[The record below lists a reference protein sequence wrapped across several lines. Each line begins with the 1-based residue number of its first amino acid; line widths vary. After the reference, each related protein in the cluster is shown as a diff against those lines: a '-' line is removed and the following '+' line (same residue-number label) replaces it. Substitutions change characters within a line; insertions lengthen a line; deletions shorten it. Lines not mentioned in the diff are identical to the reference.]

1 MGHRRFA
8 AQWLKLLATAGLVGS
23 ALAGCSGD
31 DGTQGSAGPSGVVI
45 APITGATALAIT
57 ITGAT
62 ISSPPVVSFRMTNQN
77 GESVTGLTDT
87 DFRFNIAKLV
97 PGTFGNPYSWQSYLN
112 RVQGGAVVGTQE
124 RKATGSAWGSLVAH
138 GDGTYTYTFATDI
151 TNAAAN
157 PCPAPCTDATGKALD
172 LSYQPNL
179 THRVGIQLNN
189 TALPRANGTYDF
201 TPAGGAVFRRD
212 IVKTEKCNECHNRLA
227 AHGGGLRVET
237 KLCVTCHNPGSWD
250 NSPGNVQT
258 LDFKVMVHKIHRGEE
273 LPSVLGPDG
282 VAGTADDGKYKI
294 GSADFSTVVFP
305 QDIRNCT
312 KCHDGADPATP
323 QGDNW
328 KIQPSREACGSC
340 HDNVNFAT
348 GAGHAGGI
356 KDNSTC
362 LACHSSGG
370 EVGPVADSHSFPG
383 RFKAAADRFRFTIVD
398 ATPTGPGDTPSITF
412 KIEKDGVGLANFR
425 SDPAFSAGANST
437 LNIRLAWS
445 TMDIGNAGSGQN
457 YGQPATINL
466 LTAASV
472 APGATAGTY
481 TVTGNTIPIGT
492 TGSLRVFMDGHP
504 AGDVTTAGTFTD
516 RLPTKSVYKDFKIN
530 DATVAARRSVV
541 DITKCDGCHARLSLH
556 GANRND
562 EPGVCVNCHNPN
574 ATDKARRTGVG
585 VDGKTEESIDFKRMI
600 HAIHAGQRDDPATT
614 NVIEGYGFREKGIV
628 VYGFG
633 GSVNNF
639 SSVRFPGIL
648 NDCSTCHISGT
659 YELAGRW
666 VEPSQGGGILGPSVE
681 TSALASDA
689 SDDLKISP
697 TAAVCSSCHDSAAAQ
712 DHMVTQGNAI
722 GVGSVPPNTQANLNL
737 NYELCSICHG
747 PGRVADV
754 KVVHGAK

>member
-8 AQWLKLLATAGLVGS
+8 AQWLKLFAVAGLVGA

-31 DGTQGSAGPSGVVI
+31 DGTQAGPSGVVI
-45 APITGATALAIT
+45 APVQTATALTIT
-57 ITGAT
+57 ITGAAV
-62 ISSPPVVSFRMTNQN
+62 SSPPVVNFRVTNQN
-77 GESVTGLTDT
+77 GESVTGLTDA
-87 DFRFNIAKLV
+87 DLRFNIAKLV
-97 PGTFGNPYSWQSYLN
+97 PGTFGNPYNWQNYIN
-112 RVQGGAVVGTQE
+112 RSSGGAVQGSQE
-124 RKATGSAWGSLVAH
+124 RLRTGYPWGTLVPH
-138 GDGTYTYTFATDI
+138 GDGSYTYTFATDI
-151 TNAAAN
+151 TSASGN
-157 PCPAPCTDATGKALD
+157 PCPAPCADAAGNALD
-172 LSYQPNL
+172 IGYQPGL
-179 THRVGIQLNN
+179 THRVSIQQANS
-189 TALPRANGTYDF
+189 AYPRYNATYDF
-201 TPAGGAVFRRD
+201 VPAGGAVFGRE
-212 IVKTEKCNECHNRLA
+212 IVKTGKCNECHNELA
-227 AHGGGLRVET
+227 VHGGTRVET
-237 KLCVTCHNPGSWD
+237 RLCVTCHNPGSWVAGTP
-250 NSPGNVQT
+250 NTPV
-258 LDFKVMVHKIHRGEE
+258 DFKVMVHKIHRGEE
-273 LPSVLGPDG
+273 LPSV
-282 VAGTADDGKYKI
+282 VAGGTYKI
-294 GSADFSTVVFP
+294 GTADFSTVVFP

-328 KIQPSREACGSC
+328 KIRPSREACGSC

-348 GAGHAGGI
+348 GVGHAGGI

-383 RFKAAADRFRFTIVD
+383 RFNAAADRFKFTILD
-398 ATPTGPGDTPSITF
+398 ATPTGPGDTPTITF
-412 KIEKDGVGLANFR
+412 KIEKDGAGLANFR

-445 TMDIGNAGSGQN
+445 TRDIGNAGSGQD

-530 DATVAARRSVV
+530 DATVVARRSVV
-541 DITKCDGCHARLSLH
+541 DITKCDSCHARLSLH

-562 EPGVCVNCHNPN
+562 EPGVCVACHNPN

-600 HAIHAGQRDDPATT
+600 HAIHAGKRDDPSTT
-614 NVIEGYGFREKGIV
+614 TVVEGHGFREKGIV

-633 GSVNNF
+633 GSVNDF
-639 SSVRFPGIL
+639 SHVRFPGIL
-648 NDCSTCHISGT
+648 NDCSACHLSGT

-666 VEPSQGGGILGPSVE
+666 VEPSQGGGILGSTVN
-681 TSALASDA
+681 TSALTSDA

-697 TAAVCSSCHDSAAAQ
+697 TAAVCSSCHDGASAQ

-722 GVGSVPPNTQANLNL
+722 GIGSSLPDTQANLSL
-737 NYELCSICHG
+737 NYETCSICHG

-754 KVVHGAK
+754 KVVHGVK